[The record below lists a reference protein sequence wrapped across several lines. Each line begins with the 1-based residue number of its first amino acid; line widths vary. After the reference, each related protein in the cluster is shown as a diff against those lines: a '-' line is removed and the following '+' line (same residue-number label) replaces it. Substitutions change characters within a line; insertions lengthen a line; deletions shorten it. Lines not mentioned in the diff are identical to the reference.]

1 MTIHHS
7 DPFATPDE
15 ERSPVRR
22 FRGRLPSPVTVWTAG
37 RLPIGT
43 ADGSA
48 PGPVGLTVS
57 SLLVA
62 DGDPG
67 RVIGLIGDESE
78 LWTAIQD
85 TGRFVV
91 IQLGAADRQIADRFA
106 GLLPAPGGPFR
117 SGTWTQSD
125 YGPVPGD
132 PATVPGDPA
141 TVPGDAA
148 TVPGRESRTW
158 AGCRLDSAHPYG
170 WGLLVEASI
179 EMINFGPAYDTLVH
193 LGGRY
198 RNVATP

>member
-1 MTIHHS
+1 
-7 DPFATPDE
+7 
-15 ERSPVRR
+15 
-22 FRGRLPSPVTVWTAG
+22 
-37 RLPIGT
+37 
-43 ADGSA
+43 
-48 PGPVGLTVS
+48 VS

-91 IQLGAADRQIADRFA
+91 VQLGAADRQLADRFA

-132 PATVPGDPA
+132 DATMPGD
-141 TVPGDAA
+141 TDGPGDTAG
-148 TVPGRESRTW
+148 PGSQSHTW
-158 AGCRLDSAHPYG
+158 AGCRLDSARRYG

-179 EMINFGPAYDTLVH
+179 EVINFGPAYDVLVH

-198 RNVATP
+198 RDVATH